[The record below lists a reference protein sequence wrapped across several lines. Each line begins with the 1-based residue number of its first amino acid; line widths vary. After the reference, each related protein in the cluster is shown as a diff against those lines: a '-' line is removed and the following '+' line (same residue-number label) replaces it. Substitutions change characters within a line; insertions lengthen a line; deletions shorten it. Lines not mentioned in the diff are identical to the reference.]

1 MDDIDKSVPEKFYVF
16 LILGA
21 GVTDVHVWG

>member
-1 MDDIDKSVPEKFYVF
+1 MDDKGKCVPENFYVF